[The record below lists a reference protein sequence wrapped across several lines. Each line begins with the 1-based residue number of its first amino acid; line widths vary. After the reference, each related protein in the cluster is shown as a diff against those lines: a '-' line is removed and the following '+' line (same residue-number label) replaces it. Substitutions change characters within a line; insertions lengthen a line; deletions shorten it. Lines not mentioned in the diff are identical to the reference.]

1 MFSRNNCNR
10 KTYVS
15 SMSKWLSHQKN
26 NVLNGSTT
34 VRSLKTYEMHSG
46 GQSHTIDFIAIQ
58 LAQNIACVQN

>member
-1 MFSRNNCNR
+1 MAI
-10 KTYVS
+10 T
-15 SMSKWLSHQKN
+15 SKK

-58 LAQNIACVQN
+58 LAQNIACVQNYQSTHDDMRQLQC

>member
-15 SMSKWLSHQKN
+15 SMLKWYHIKK
-26 NVLNGSTT
+26 NVLNGPTT
-34 VRSLKTYEMHSG
+34 VRSLKTYEIHSG